1 MAKNVLFILM
11 PEKYRAEEFY
21 EPYNMLVE
29 QGYTVDVAGLREG
42 IAEGANG
49 YKYTPEIDLNKLD
62 FKDLEKYDA
71 LVIPG
76 GPGSSTYLWK
86 DRKVLETIT
95 YFYQE
100 KKIIAAICYA
110 VIALVEA
117 GILEGKKATVSDTT
131 EAKNIFKENNVT
143 FSSDGCSTLED
154 EKIIT
159 AQGPAFAKE
168 FGIAIANM
176 LEEIN

>member
-11 PEKYRAEEFY
+11 PEKYRDEEFY
-21 EPYNMLVE
+21 EPYNILVK
-29 QGYTVDVAGLREG
+29 QGYTIDVAGLREG
-42 IAEGANG
+42 IAQGANG
-49 YKYTPEIDLNKLD
+49 YKYTPQFDLNKFD

-76 GPGSSTYLWK
+76 GPASSTYLWK

-100 KKIIAAICYA
+100 KKIVAAICYA

-117 GILEGKKATVSDTT
+117 GILEGKKATVSETK
-131 EAKNIFKENNVT
+131 EAKNIFKENHVT
-143 FSSDGCSTLED
+143 FVSNGCVTLEK

-168 FGIAIANM
+168 FGIEIANL
-176 LEEIN
+176 LEK